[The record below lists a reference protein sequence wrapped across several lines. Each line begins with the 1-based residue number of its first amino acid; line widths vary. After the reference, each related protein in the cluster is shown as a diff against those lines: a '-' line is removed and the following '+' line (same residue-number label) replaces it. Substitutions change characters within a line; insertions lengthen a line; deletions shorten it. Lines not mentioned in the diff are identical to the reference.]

1 MMNTADIEYLDRDLA
16 REVAERFLMAVD
28 TIMGN
33 RKAGK
38 VSQKDIGDVT
48 GMNNTNISRLRND
61 PSRGVS
67 INAVCRLCAFYKV
80 STFWILLGEGQMWSN
95 DELLTAYRT
104 LENRMSGLEKMF
116 TEMEQAFS
124 IIRKSIKTK

>member
-1 MMNTADIEYLDRDLA
+1 MMDVACLERDFQ
-16 REVAERFLMAVD
+16 REVAERFLFAVGA
-28 TIMGN
+28 IMGN
-33 RKAGK
+33 RQAGK
-38 VSQKDIGDVT
+38 VTQKEIGDVT
-48 GMNNTNISRLRND
+48 GMNNTNISRLRKN
-61 PSRGVS
+61 PERGVS
-67 INAVCRLCAFYKV
+67 ITAVCRLCCYFKV